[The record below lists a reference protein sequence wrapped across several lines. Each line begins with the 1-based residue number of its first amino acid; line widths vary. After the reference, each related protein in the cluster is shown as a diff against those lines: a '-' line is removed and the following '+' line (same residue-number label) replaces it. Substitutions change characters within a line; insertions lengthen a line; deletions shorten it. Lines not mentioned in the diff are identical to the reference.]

1 MSEWWTYSLSDF
13 LLFSPRT
20 YYRLFELYHVA
31 VWPLQV
37 IALAVGIAI
46 LVLWLAGG
54 PWRGRAVAA
63 LLAACW
69 TWVAWAYLWERY
81 DTINWA
87 ASYFALGFA
96 LEALLLI
103 GTGVVR
109 DRLQPAP
116 ATNTVAIAGLGV
128 FLFALAGYPLIGP
141 LLGRPWLG
149 AEVFGM
155 MPDPT
160 VAATFG
166 LLSAA
171 RRAHWE
177 LLVFPAL
184 WSAISGAT
192 LWAMQSPEAPLLPGV
207 AAFALVLAGW
217 KSWSRGGHDGDDPAF
232 PIR

>member
-20 YYRLFELYHVA
+20 YYRLIELYNVA

-37 IALAVGIAI
+37 IAPAAGIAI
-46 LVLWLAGG
+46 LALWLAGG
-54 PWRGRAVAA
+54 PWRTRSAAA

-69 TWVAWAYLWERY
+69 TWVAWVYLWERY

-103 GTGVVR
+103 GTGVVCH
-109 DRLQPAP
+109 RLLPARP
-116 ATNTVAIAGLGV
+116 KSAAAIAGLAI
-128 FLFALAGYPLIGP
+128 FLFAIVGYPLIGP
-141 LLGRPWLG
+141 LLGRPWPH
-149 AEVFGM
+149 AELFGV

-177 LLVFPAL
+177 LLVVPAL

-207 AAFALVLAGW
+207 AAVALVLAGW

>member
-1 MSEWWTYSLSDF
+1 MSDWWTYSLSDF

-20 YYRLFELYHVA
+20 YYRLFELYNVA

-37 IALAVGIAI
+37 VALAGGIAI
-46 LVLWLAGG
+46 LVLWLGGG

-63 LLAACW
+63 LLAICW

-81 DTINWA
+81 DSINWA

-96 LEALLLI
+96 LETMLLI
-103 GTGVVR
+103 GAGVIR
-109 DRLQPAP
+109 DQLWLPRPNRA
-116 ATNTVAIAGLGV
+116 AVIAGLGI
-128 FLFALAGYPLIGP
+128 FLFALVGYPLLGP
-141 LLGRPWLG
+141 LLGRPWLQ
-149 AEVFGM
+149 AEVFGL

-171 RRAHWE
+171 QRAHWQ
-177 LLVFPAL
+177 LLVIPAL

-192 LWAMQSPEAPLLPGV
+192 LWAMQSPEAPLMPAL
-207 AAFALVLAGW
+207 AAFALMLAGR
-217 KSWSRGGHDGDDPAF
+217 KSWSTRADRGV